1 MSLVDKLRGLT
12 PPTEEDAIIA
22 ETDKIWQYL
31 KNSRRKRELQWYI
44 DEQYYDNVQLPMFD
58 THTQR
63 AVYNNDTIN
72 ADKVTI
78 NKPFQQVRGIVNFL
92 NSEHPSA
99 GVRPGDS
106 SDTSYV
112 RAKKEKHLLD
122 YWYRHLGMNA
132 EAKLVST
139 SGAKLG
145 LGWMKV
151 LYDTDS
157 LAPTK
162 PFTMPDGSERN
173 FQYGEVMATW
183 VDTWEIYPDP
193 LAKDKSK
200 MRYIVQAVVR
210 TVGEIQ
216 SNPLYKNRDKVSA
229 DNQPA
234 ASKLKQAQIRQAIS
248 GNITAYGQPNGMDT
262 VVVLEMFRK
271 IFNSEN
277 NKWEVWVTTR
287 TESGVLLRHEKWVTN
302 EFPYEYFQVEIAST
316 VLGSRGVIHNIRE
329 PSRALNQLMTQVQ
342 ESARVMGKLNWLI
355 PRGANVNVIT
365 DEAGQFIEYD
375 VTPGGIPHQ
384 ATPSALPSYIMQQI
398 NMLSKFIDDI
408 GGMHASFNGSAPF
421 AQASGDLVDK
431 LSEGDQNSLT
441 LMRDNYDDFFVRLFK
456 LMLKTA
462 KYNYKESRSF
472 PSVNQ
477 DEFGQSRWFDIKS
490 TDISTNDDL
499 DVSTGSQMPYSI
511 AQKQQMFMNLWKEKA
526 IQDPN
531 TLFRLLAIPEI
542 DAANN
547 DDDMDIERQLN
558 EIQSVTK
565 SNKIDDPLLAEN
577 HSVHIQTLDK
587 FIRGDKFKL
596 LSDKQQA
603 MLNDHRQKHIEFTI
617 QLAQIASA
625 QQMEPIKRSVTAMM
639 RLNTMND
646 TTPIERTQ
654 LLQRLGIQSDAAQ
667 IQMRGGL
674 YIQDPAQAERQA
686 QNEDIE
692 MMNHRAVQVSFA
704 DNHQVHM
711 ETHDQIISSP
721 EFKTLPA
728 DIQKLFNE
736 HMKDHMN
743 AQTATQAAPG
753 LMPNAD
759 IAMPNQPSLNDPGM
773 QNPGEMPSNQ
783 AQNPNPLLAQETALT
798 QQEDAMKQQEQ
809 QQQQAFA
816 AQHQQGTAPQQPQQM
831 PQQMPAPQGKRKLK
845 KGK

>member
-1 MSLVDKLRGLT
+1 MSLIDKLRGLNT
-12 PPTEEDAIIA
+12 PTEDDQIIE
-22 ETDKIWQYL
+22 ETDRIWSYL
-31 KNSRRKRELQWYI
+31 KEARRKRELQWYI
-44 DEQYYDNVQLPMFD
+44 DEMHYDNIQTPQFD
-58 THTQR
+58 IRTQR
-63 AVYNNDTIN
+63 AVTNNDVTSE
-72 ADKVTI
+72 DKVTI

-92 NSEHPSA
+92 NAEHPSA
-99 GVRPGDS
+99 GVRPGDNA
-106 SDTSYV
+106 DTSYV

-162 PFTMPDGSERN
+162 PFTMPDGTERT

-193 LAKDKSK
+193 MAKDKSK

-210 TVGEIQ
+210 TVGEVQ
-216 SNPLYKNRDKVSA
+216 ANPLYKNRDKVSA
-229 DNQPA
+229 DNQTA
-234 ASKLKQAQIRQAIS
+234 ASKLKQAQIRQTVAS
-248 GNITAYGQPNGMDT
+248 NANSAAQPNGMDT
-262 VVVLEMFRK
+262 VLVLEMFRK
-271 IFNSEN
+271 IFNKET
-277 NKWEVWVTTR
+277 NKWETWVTTR
-287 TESGVLLRHEKWVTN
+287 TESGILLRHEKWEVG
-302 EFPYEYFQVEIAST
+302 EFPYEYFQVEIAPT

-329 PSRALNQLMTQVQ
+329 PSRALNNLMTQIQ

-355 PRGANVNVIT
+355 PKGSNVNVIT
-365 DEAGQFIEYD
+365 DETGQFIEYD

-384 ATPSALPSYIMQQI
+384 ATPSPLPTYIMQQI

-408 GGMHASFNGSAPF
+408 GGMHSSFNGSAPF
-421 AQASGDLVDK
+421 AQASGDLVDA

-441 LMRDNYDDFFVRLFK
+441 LMRDNYDDFFVRVFK

-462 KYNYKESRSF
+462 KMNYKESRQF
-472 PSVNQ
+472 PSVLQ
-477 DEFGQSRWFDIKS
+477 DQFGQSRWFDIKAE
-490 TDISTNDDL
+490 DISTNDDL

-526 IQDPN
+526 IQDPD
-531 TLFRLLAIPEI
+531 TLFKLLAIPEI
-542 DAANN
+542 DAAKDDN
-547 DDDMDIERQLN
+547 DIDIERQLD
-558 EIQSVTK
+558 EIQSVIK
-565 SNKIDDPLLAEN
+565 KKKIDDPLLAEN

-587 FIRGDKFKL
+587 FIRGDKFKQLDTTQQQL
-596 LSDKQQA
+596 LT
-603 MLNDHRQKHIEFTI
+603 DHRQKHIEFTI

-639 RLNTMND
+639 RLNAMND

-654 LLQRLGIQSDAAQ
+654 ILQRLGIQSDAAQ

-674 YIQDPAQAERQA
+674 YVQDPAQAERQA

-692 MMNHRAVQVSFA
+692 MMNHRSVQVSFA

-711 ETHDQIISSP
+711 ETHDQVIASP
-721 EFKTLPA
+721 QFKTLPA
-728 DIQKLFNE
+728 DIQKLFNQ
-736 HMKDHMN
+736 HMKDHMD
-743 AQTATQAAPG
+743 AQAATQAAPG
-753 LMPNAD
+753 LMPNQT
-759 IAMPNQPSLNDPGM
+759 IAMPNQPNLNDPG
-773 QNPGEMPSNQ
+773 QQDPASMPLNQ
-783 AQNPNPLLAQETALT
+783 AQNPNPLLVQEEQLT
-798 QQEDAMKQQEQ
+798 QQEDALKQQAA

-816 AQHQQGTAPQQPQQM
+816 AKHSA
-831 PQQMPAPQGKRKLK
+831 PAPQVSQGFNPLDPEDAPKKTKK